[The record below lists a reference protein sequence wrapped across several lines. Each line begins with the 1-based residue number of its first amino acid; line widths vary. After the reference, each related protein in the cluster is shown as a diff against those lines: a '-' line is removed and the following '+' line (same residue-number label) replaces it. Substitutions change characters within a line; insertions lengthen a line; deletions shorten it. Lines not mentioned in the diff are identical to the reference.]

1 MFEKNNEHQISWSNR
16 FGTRVSLAANCR
28 PLTPSYSLLT
38 ILYREIALQA
48 AEKSDGMF
56 LYLNLLCQGLRAGDT
71 TQILRKTVS
80 EMPSDLDFL
89 YERELKRILELQGLR
104 KKQALAILRWVLFA
118 TRPLTIRELAEALA
132 LTSDENEVYYPYD
145 ALPRNWDTDFVDE
158 AYIDATVT
166 SVGSLVELRKDED
179 DDTLANK
186 TVHLTHASVREYL
199 LSPAESKGLDLG
211 LLDQFAENDHLARLC
226 LRYLCY
232 GVFNEDY
239 EKAAFRRR
247 IHRFPFL
254 FYATVSW
261 YNHARSRKSSLSQ
274 DLEPD
279 IEKLFNSDTKN
290 WQLWSQI
297 FEGTLTLVS
306 DDDTED
312 NDQNG
317 SALEAKSDTQ
327 EAAED
332 DWDDPGYAHS
342 DNEEDTTHDDEPPTQ
357 GLMEFANVTEEEVIA
372 QDHPAQLYYA
382 ALLGLTNLVKSL
394 KARGLDCNAIGGYY
408 GFPLQAAIEGGYSE
422 TISCLLD
429 DPDIDVNQVKGFY
442 GTAISAASA
451 KGLIAI
457 VKRLL
462 DMKARPDLTNS
473 EGCNALYF
481 ACAAGQTEIAELL
494 LKENKSLA
502 TIASNDGV
510 TPIVPAVM
518 SGKAKLITLLRKH
531 GANINAKDEFG
542 VPILS
547 RAVVCGHRD
556 IVKDLVLHHAD
567 LECRNENYGLTPLHY
582 AVFYADDKVVRLVGN
597 SFSSTKQ
604 ARPYL
609 SLSRISH

>member
-1 MFEKNNEHQISWSNR
+1 MLIS
-16 FGTRVSLAANCR
+16 
-28 PLTPSYSLLT
+28 
-38 ILYREIALQA
+38 LYREIALQA

-71 TQILRKTVS
+71 TQVLRKTVS

-89 YERELKRILELQGLR
+89 YERELRRILELQGQR
-104 KKQALAILRWVLFA
+104 KTQALAILRWVLFA

-132 LTSDENEVYYPYD
+132 LTSDETEVYYPYD

-166 SVGSLVELRKDED
+166 SVGSLVELRKDEE
-179 DDTLANK
+179 DDTLSNK

-199 LSPAESKGLDLG
+199 LSPAQSKGLDLG

-239 EKAAFRRR
+239 EKAAFRHR
-247 IHRFPFL
+247 IHKFPFL

-279 IEKLFNSDTKN
+279 IEKLFSSDTKN
-290 WQLWSQI
+290 WQLWSEI

-306 DDDTED
+306 DDDT
-312 NDQNG
+312 NDTATAIHDGDQD
-317 SALEAKSDTQ
+317 SSTLEAKPDAQ
-327 EAAED
+327 EADDD

-342 DNEEDTTHDDEPPTQ
+342 DDEEDTTHDDETLTKDLVDPTQ
-357 GLMEFANVTEEEVIA
+357 VTELEEVT
-372 QDHPAQLYYA
+372 QDRPTQLYYA

-408 GFPLQAAIEGGYSE
+408 GFPLQAAIEGGYTE
-422 TISCLLD
+422 TISCLLN
-429 DPDIDVNQVKGFY
+429 DPDIDVNQVKGYY
-442 GTAISAASA
+442 GTAIAAASA
-451 KGLIAI
+451 KGLTSI
-457 VKRLL
+457 VQRLL
-462 DMKARPDLTNS
+462 DMKARLDLVDS
-473 EGCNALYF
+473 DGCNALYF
-481 ACAAGQTEIAELL
+481 ACAAGQTEIAEIL
-494 LKENKSLA
+494 LKHNKNLA
-502 TIASNDGV
+502 TVASNDGI

-518 SGKAKLITLLRKH
+518 SGKAKLVALLRKH
-531 GANINAKDEFG
+531 GANINAKDDFG

-547 RAVVCGHRD
+547 GAISCGHRD

-567 LECRNENYGLTPLHY
+567 LECRNRAYGVTPLHY
-582 AVFYADDKVVRLVGN
+582 AVYYADDKVVRLVGDF
-597 SFSSTKQ
+597 FSQS
-604 ARPYL
+604 
-609 SLSRISH
+609 